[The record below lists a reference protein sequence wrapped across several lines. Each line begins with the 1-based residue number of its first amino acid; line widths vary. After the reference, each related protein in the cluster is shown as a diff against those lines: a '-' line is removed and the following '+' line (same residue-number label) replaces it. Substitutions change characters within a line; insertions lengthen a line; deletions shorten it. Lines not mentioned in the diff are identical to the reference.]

1 MTTKEGE
8 TSQITTTG
16 AAGAVTYQSSNTSV
30 ATVSES
36 GLITAVAAG
45 TATITIT
52 DAGTAEVKGAKL
64 SVSVVVTK
72 EMSGTEICSFN
83 ASTKSPSMSNVVVT
97 GNYSNSKGTVTY
109 NGQEYSD
116 CVKMESSTN
125 IAITP
130 MADCKI
136 TLVFGTTDVSKRLKL
151 DNTTFT
157 TDANG
162 MYSFNGTAGTTYTL
176 TKGDSIN
183 LFLIIFEK
191 NNGTGI
197 NEIETDNNANNS
209 ALYDI
214 QGRRIV
220 APIKGQIYIV
230 NGKKFIGK

>member
-1 MTTKEGE
+1 
-8 TSQITTTG
+8 
-16 AAGAVTYQSSNTSV
+16 
-30 ATVSES
+30 
-36 GLITAVAAG
+36 
-45 TATITIT
+45 
-52 DAGTAEVKGAKL
+52 
-64 SVSVVVTK
+64 
-72 EMSGTEICSFN
+72 
-83 ASTKSPSMSNVVVT
+83 
-97 GNYSNSKGTVTY
+97 
-109 NGQEYSD
+109 
-116 CVKMESSTN
+116 MESITN

-136 TLVFGTTDVSKRLKL
+136 TLVFGTTEGNKNLKL
-151 DNTTFT
+151 DNKTYT